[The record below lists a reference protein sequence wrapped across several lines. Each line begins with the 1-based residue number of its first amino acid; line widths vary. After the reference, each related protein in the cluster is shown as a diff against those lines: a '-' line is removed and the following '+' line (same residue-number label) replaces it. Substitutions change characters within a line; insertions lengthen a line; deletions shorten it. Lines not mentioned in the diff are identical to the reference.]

1 MWELRWVSFISG
13 ITFISLILLAPEE
26 VYSRLPSGSLIVSAD
41 TDGSSMSEER
51 STETVSK
58 NAFALNW
65 AASTSADLRDDLFS
79 FEGFVAD

>member
-13 ITFISLILLAPEE
+13 RTFISLIPLAPKE
-26 VYSRLPSGSLIVSAD
+26 VSSRLPSGSLIVSAD

-51 STETVSK
+51 SAETVSK

-79 FEGFVAD
+79 FKGFVAD